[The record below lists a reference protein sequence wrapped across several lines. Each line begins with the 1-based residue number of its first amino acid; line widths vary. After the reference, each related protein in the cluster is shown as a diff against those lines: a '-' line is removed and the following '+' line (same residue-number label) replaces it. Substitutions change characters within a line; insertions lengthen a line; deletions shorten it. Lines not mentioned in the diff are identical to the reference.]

1 MATKKAEIE
10 SIATGRRKTAIA
22 RVRLTKGSGQ
32 IVVNDRKFED
42 YFPTTD
48 LRLIVEA
55 PFKAI
60 EGVGQYDVVAI
71 CEGGGPAGQAG
82 ALRHGISRALI
93 QADENFRAVLKKAGF
108 LTRDPRMKERKK
120 PGQPGARRRFQ
131 FSKR

>member
-22 RVRLTKGSGQ
+22 RVRLSKGSGQ
-32 IVVNDRKFED
+32 IVVNDRKFEE

-93 QADENFRAVLKKAGF
+93 QADENLRAVLKKAGF